1 MFELALAYVNQAE
14 RERSITAD
22 LRRRQILGAPDATIV
37 AAHAPSVAA
46 HAPSVPRAI
55 SRSTG
60 PRVRIAER

>member
-14 RERSITAD
+14 RERWITAD

-37 AAHAPSVAA
+37 AAHAPSVR
-46 HAPSVPRAI
+46 RAI

-60 PRVRIAER
+60 PRVRISER